1 MTGKYERVRDYFVGP
16 KGVFLIKHMNKEK
29 GNGFNICNISLWNK
43 WNINILLYFEYLKM
57 C

>member
-29 GNGFNICNISLWNK
+29 GNGFNICSISL
-43 WNINILLYFEYLKM
+43 
-57 C
+57 